1 MLGEDIWHCIYVSGN
16 FNSTSISTWHHGMK
30 ISVHFEILAKA
41 NTEAPTFF
49 ESFIMINKSAFHS
62 FLVLNPSLKDSQ
74 H

>member
-1 MLGEDIWHCIYVSGN
+1 MRIFGIAFTFLE
-16 FNSTSISTWHHGMK
+16 ISTALQYLLGIMGLK
-30 ISVHFEILAKA
+30 ISVHFEIFAKG
-41 NTEAPTFF
+41 NTAAPTFF